1 MNGIVR
7 IAMRL
12 SPVCLIVGVMAPIVP
27 AYNLDTHE
35 ALSRAA
41 FEQSGIAAT
50 LESLYGVEAT
60 DRFRG
65 PLPFSLLSEP
75 RTPED
80 WIVQGARDED
90 HLLRPVNHFWNPLTD
105 TPLTVGGF
113 PLGNRAPD
121 WALEDRTGFT
131 SQRYSYRDAREAFAA
146 ALTASDPTARERAWG
161 HTFYALG
168 HVIHLLQDM
177 AQPQH
182 TRNDQHIH
190 IGSRKSLM
198 ERYVE
203 EGVQQGRFVLTGRQC
218 RPRRCPGISGRAV
231 PKRGGRRASP
241 RSATGTSSRRA
252 RTSRSSGPGRPLRGS
267 RAPR

>member
-7 IAMRL
+7 IATRL
-12 SPVCLIVGVMAPIVP
+12 TQACLIVVAVATVAP
-27 AYNLDTHE
+27 AYDLRTHE
-35 ALSRAA
+35 ELSRAA

-50 LESLYGVEAT
+50 LESLYSVQAA

-90 HLLRPVNHFWNPLTD
+90 LFPRPVNHFWNPLTD
-105 TPLTVGGF
+105 APLTVG
-113 PLGNRAPD
+113 LTAGNRAPD

-131 SQRYSYRDAREAFAA
+131 SQRYSYRDAREAFAT
-146 ALTASDPTARERAWG
+146 ALTAADPTARERAWG
-161 HTFYALG
+161 HMFYALG

-182 TRNDQHIH
+182 TRNDQHVH
-190 IGSRKSLM
+190 IGSYKSLI
-198 ERYVE
+198 ETYVE
-203 EGVQQGRFVLTGRQC
+203 DNISRFVLTGAEVPTTTL
-218 RPRRCPGISGRAV
+218 PRDLWARRLEEGLPQGI
-231 PKRGGRRASP
+231 ASF
-241 RSATGTSSRRA
+241 SNGHF
-252 RTSRSSGPGRPLRGS
+252 L
-267 RAPR
+267 